1 MIIGSDFLCV
11 GFFFVGFI
19 KSLMSLSEHVHIKI
33 TVKKK
38 NKKKNVRSSTVCVQ
52 KEWNNVGALC

>member
-11 GFFFVGFI
+11 GFFLLLVLL
-19 KSLMSLSEHVHIKI
+19 KVLMSLSEHVHIKI

-38 NKKKNVRSSTVCVQ
+38 KQKTVRSSTVCVQ